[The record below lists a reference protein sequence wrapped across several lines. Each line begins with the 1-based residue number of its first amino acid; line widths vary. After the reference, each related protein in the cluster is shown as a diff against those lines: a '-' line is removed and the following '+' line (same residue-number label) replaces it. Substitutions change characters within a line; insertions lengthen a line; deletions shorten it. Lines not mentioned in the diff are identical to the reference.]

1 MPRWQTSLEGKLA
14 AIVVVCV
21 VASVFVSFVLAAY
34 FPWWVGVPMSLL
46 VAILFALVL
55 SRRVTGPVSR
65 LLEALNVSTQN
76 FKDKDFSITISS
88 DREDELGT
96 LVDSHNEVGQLL
108 RTERQNLYQRELLL
122 ETVLETTPAAMLLT
136 DENGRIL
143 YGNIESRELMNE
155 GRPIN
160 GLHLPDIV
168 GNLPDEVANAIIQE
182 VDGLVSLE
190 SDGESRTFY
199 VLNRYFSLNARRQRL
214 LQIREMTR
222 EFRRQE
228 VYTWKKVIRVISHE
242 LNNSLAPISSLAH
255 SGKIALEKEEMRT
268 LEQILVTIAERSSH
282 LKSFIEGYARFARL
296 PKPNLQDV
304 YLEKLLTEIEQQYP
318 VNISCKNLDE
328 PVHLDATQFEQVL
341 INLIKNAM
349 EADETGQI
357 SLRVCRTDHCL
368 EVVVRDAGPGMS
380 RDVLEN
386 ALLPFYSTKQNG
398 TGLGLALCREIV
410 EAHNG
415 HIGLNNHSSG
425 GLEVRLV
432 IPV

>member
-14 AIVVVCV
+14 TIITVCV
-21 VASVFVSFVLAAY
+21 VFSVLVSFILAAY
-34 FPWWVGVPMSLL
+34 LPWWVGVPMSLL
-46 VAILFALVL
+46 VAILFSLLL
-55 SRRVTGPVSR
+55 SRRVTGPISR
-65 LLEALNVSTQN
+65 LLEALNLSTQN
-76 FKDKDFSITISS
+76 FKDKDFSITITS
-88 DREDELGT
+88 DRADELGT

-136 DENGRIL
+136 DERGHIL
-143 YGNIESRELMNE
+143 YGNIESREMLNE
-155 GRPIN
+155 GRPVN

-168 GNLPDEVANAIIQE
+168 GSLPDEVARAIIDE

-199 VLNRYFSLNARRQRL
+199 VLNRYFSLNVRRQRL

-228 VYTWKKVIRVISHE
+228 VNTWKKVIRVISHE

-268 LEQILVTIAERSSH
+268 LEQILVTIADRSSH
-282 LKSFIEGYARFARL
+282 LKLFIEGYARFARL

-304 YLEKLLTEIEQQYP
+304 YLEQLLTEIEQQYP
-318 VNISCKNLDE
+318 INIARENLSE
-328 PVHLDATQFEQVL
+328 PAHLDATQFEQVL

-349 EADETGQI
+349 EADDTGLI
-357 SLRVCRTDHCL
+357 SLRVCRTDNSL
-368 EVVVRDAGPGMS
+368 EVIVRDAGPGMS

-415 HIGLNNHSSG
+415 HIGLNNHSAG

-432 IPV
+432 LPV